1 MLKTTDVSKVVEIKD
16 LGVEVENYDTKLN
29 IVEVLGKF
37 TSVDLPSLEV
47 QHKCPKCNNTVSI
60 QDEIAI
66 CGNCSTVT
74 IGDQCRSN
82 SNIKGIVMDTG
93 TKYKYPVSMKHGL
106 LKEIICTPITK
117 KIKTGKNQLF
127 TSYPFSVNTL
137 DGEVTDVATI
147 SNTSTE

>member
-1 MLKTTDVSKVVEIKD
+1 M
-16 LGVEVENYDTKLN
+16 EVENYDTKLN
-29 IVEVLGKF
+29 IAEFEGKF

-47 QHKCPKCNNTVSI
+47 QYKCPKRNNTVSI
-60 QDEIAI
+60 QDETAI

-82 SNIKGIVMDTG
+82 SNIKGIVMDTE
-93 TKYKYPVSMKHGL
+93 TKRKYPVSMKYDL

-117 KIKTGKNQLF
+117 KIETVKNLLL
-127 TSYPFSVNTL
+127 TSYAFTVITL
-137 DGEVTDVATI
+137 DGEVTNAATI